1 LIFIGTPGAR
11 VEKEIKNHGWLG
23 CAQENAW
30 FDGRVGQIWIE
41 QVLKPYVRDTD
52 QAFLLIDHF
61 KVHFAAAFVQSANDL
76 GVDVDYIPAGYTCVL
91 QPVDVGVNATF
102 KREIRDFH
110 HKWCMEHYPKILDD
124 DKVPTPER
132 DDVYDWV
139 IQSFEKVS
147 EVSIRKTYR
156 YIGLVDQKAYDNM
169 LDDDEET
176 VEAETVD
183 EGVFD
188 DEEQVEQDDD
198 YPEEKDPI
206 DDAINKLRNEMQ
218 NMDVD

>member
-1 LIFIGTPGAR
+1 
-11 VEKEIKNHGWLG
+11 
-23 CAQENAW
+23 
-30 FDGRVGQIWIE
+30 
-41 QVLKPYVRDTD
+41 VLKPYVRDTD

-61 KVHFAAAFVQSANDL
+61 KVHLAAAFVQSANDL

-147 EVSIRKTYR
+147 EESIRKTYR
-156 YIGLVDQKAYDNM
+156 YIGLVDKNAYDNM

-176 VEAETVD
+176 VEAEAVD

-198 YPEEKDPI
+198 YPEENDPI
-206 DDAINKLRNEMQ
+206 DDAIDTLRNEMQ